1 MAETDIKT
9 ALLTLPAEIAASAIS
24 VLNLQNSKI
33 DLETRCTEIKASV
46 EFQVGTDTNLKND
59 TARKGAI
66 KDLLNQNNEY
76 LEKQKV
82 LKETSMQLE
91 LARINYQKLRDT
103 MNCMIA
109 IAGME

>member
-1 MAETDIKT
+1 MTEDIKT
-9 ALLTLPAEIAASAIS
+9 ALLTLPGEIAASTIS

-33 DLETRCTEIKASV
+33 DLETRCSEIKAAV

-76 LEKQKV
+76 TDKQKT
-82 LKETSMQLE
+82 LKDTSYQLE
-91 LARINYQKLRDT
+91 LARINYQKLIHT
-103 MNCMIA
+103 FNGMIA
-109 IAGME
+109 LAEMD

>member
-1 MAETDIKT
+1 MTEEIKT

-33 DLETRCTEIKASV
+33 DLETRCSEIKASV
-46 EFQVGTDTNLKND
+46 EFQVGTDISLKND

-76 LEKQKV
+76 TEKQKT
-82 LKETSMQLE
+82 LKDTSYQLE
-91 LARINYQKLRDT
+91 LARINHQKLRDT
-103 MNCMIA
+103 FSA
-109 IAGME
+109 YLTLAGVK